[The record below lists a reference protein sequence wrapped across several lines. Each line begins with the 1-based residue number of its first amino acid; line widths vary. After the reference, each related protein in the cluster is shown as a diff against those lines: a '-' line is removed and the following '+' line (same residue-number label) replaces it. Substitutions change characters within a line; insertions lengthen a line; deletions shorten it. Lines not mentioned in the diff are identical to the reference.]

1 MTKLCNRR
9 SDLVPLDNVER
20 LALGGEGGL
29 EPTADKVRP
38 DESSVDLGQGG
49 TGLYAAIRNKF
60 RMRGDMAS
68 AGEIMTTNIVA
79 ARPDMLV
86 RDVAK
91 LLLDHAISAVPV
103 IDDAGKLLGV
113 VSEGDLISRSA
124 ERGEKSRAWW
134 LEMLADGFELAP
146 RFVDYLRAHGPRA
159 ADVMTRDLI
168 TASPETPAETIAR
181 LIERHRIRRVL
192 VVRDGKLI
200 GIVSRADL
208 VRMIAAS
215 APPEAEASAEEE
227 RQREELRGRFPRQ
240 DSRAG

>member
-1 MTKLCNRR
+1 
-9 SDLVPLDNVER
+9 
-20 LALGGEGGL
+20 
-29 EPTADKVRP
+29 
-38 DESSVDLGQGG
+38 
-49 TGLYAAIRNKF
+49 
-60 RMRGDMAS
+60 MAS

-124 ERGEKSRAWW
+124 ERSEKSRAWW
-134 LEMLADGFELAP
+134 LEMLADGFQLAP
-146 RFVDYLRAHGPRA
+146 RFVDYVRAHGPRV
-159 ADVMTRDLI
+159 ADVMTRDI
-168 TASPETPAETIAR
+168 VTASPETSAETIAR
-181 LIERHRIRRVL
+181 LLDLHRIKRVL
-192 VVRDGKLI
+192 VVRDGKLV

-215 APPEAEASAEEE
+215 APPKAEGIAEEE
-227 RQREELRGRFPRQ
+227 RQHEELRGRFPRQ
-240 DSRAG
+240 GSRAG